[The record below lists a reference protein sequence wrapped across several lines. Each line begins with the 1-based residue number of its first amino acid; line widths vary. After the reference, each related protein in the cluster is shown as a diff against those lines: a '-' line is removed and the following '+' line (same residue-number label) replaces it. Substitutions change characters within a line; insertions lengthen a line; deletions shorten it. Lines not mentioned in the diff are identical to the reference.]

1 MIYKCHLLTVLCSK
15 STLSTSQSPSN
26 TPHLMASLQRFY
38 QPLWVDSQPPIPPQS
53 KVLRVLYPKRIP
65 KTVGS
70 LKHNLHNQFLS
81 RLCFP
86 FCSRP
91 RFSCSP
97 VFLLCVLKGIIKIT
111 CCLCIAVHSHQ
122 FPRDTHKYSWYT
134 HGYFMNLPWIL
145 IHDSWISRGYLTSAE
160 RSELQRSFK
169 ASVPLVTLLVS
180 SFDEPLMVSSAA
192 EAVEV
197 AFTSPT
203 CNSWIS
209 TVLRFDQIKSHR
221 HKANISK
228 QYTGAIYLYI
238 YIYICT

>member
-1 MIYKCHLLTVLCSK
+1 MILWSISHLLTVLCSK

-111 CCLCIAVHSHQ
+111 CCLCIPVHSHQ

-134 HGYFMNLPWIL
+134 HGYFMNLPWIFHGYPMDTHPWL
-145 IHDSWISRGYLTSAE
+145 MNIPWISHVCRTIRTATVLQSLCAIGHTVGLKLWWATHGVICSWSRWSWIHLAN
-160 RSELQRSFK
+160 LQ
-169 ASVPLVTLLVS
+169 
-180 SFDEPLMVSSAA
+180 
-192 EAVEV
+192 
-197 AFTSPT
+197 
-203 CNSWIS
+203 
-209 TVLRFDQIKSHR
+209 
-221 HKANISK
+221 
-228 QYTGAIYLYI
+228 
-238 YIYICT
+238 